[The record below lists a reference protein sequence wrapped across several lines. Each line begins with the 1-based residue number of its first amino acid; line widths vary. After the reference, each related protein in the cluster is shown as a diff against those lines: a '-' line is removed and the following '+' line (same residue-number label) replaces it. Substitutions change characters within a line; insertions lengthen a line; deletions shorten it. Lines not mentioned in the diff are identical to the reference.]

1 MLSCDHR
8 EGVGRTR
15 KKITW
20 RNNMKGMVD
29 EEKDGN
35 SDILTRF
42 TNFVDNNLRLFRVRI
57 KKERFYSVPLGSV
70 KS

>member
-1 MLSCDHR
+1 
-8 EGVGRTR
+8 
-15 KKITW
+15 
-20 RNNMKGMVD
+20 MKGMVD

-57 KKERFYSVPLGSV
+57 KKKRFYSVPLGSV